1 MTAILGEHDVTVH
14 EGVEKNCRISKTVQH
29 PGYKGQ
35 TKHDMMLAQIKCN
48 VCFSLLSAE
57 IIPKWGASSLW
68 PFGPNSAWR
77 SVETMTI
84 GKPHSTLKYVPS
96 LSSLLKLRP
105 YNIDEPF

>member
-29 PGYKGQ
+29 PGYNGQ

-57 IIPKWGASSLW
+57 NSKVGCIFPMIILSEFRMGQYRDDDHREDA
-68 PFGPNSAWR
+68 
-77 SVETMTI
+77 
-84 GKPHSTLKYVPS
+84 PHFTC
-96 LSSLLKLRP
+96 
-105 YNIDEPF
+105 FC

>member
-29 PGYKGQ
+29 PGYNGQ

-57 IIPKWGASSLW
+57 NSKVGCIFPMIILSEFRMGQYRDDDHLEYAPHFTVCSKFKFSS
-68 PFGPNSAWR
+68 
-77 SVETMTI
+77 
-84 GKPHSTLKYVPS
+84 
-96 LSSLLKLRP
+96 
-105 YNIDEPF
+105 

>member
-29 PGYKGQ
+29 PGYNGQ

-57 IIPKWGASSLW
+57 NIL
-68 PFGPNSAWR
+68 
-77 SVETMTI
+77 E
-84 GKPHSTLKYVPS
+84 YVPS
-96 LSSLLKLRP
+96 LSSQFGLCQISLFPRLISKVKWTPR
-105 YNIDEPF
+105 

>member
-29 PGYKGQ
+29 PGYNGQ

-57 IIPKWGASSLW
+57 NIL
-68 PFGPNSAWR
+68 
-77 SVETMTI
+77 E
-84 GKPHSTLKYVPS
+84 YVPS

-105 YNIDEPF
+105 YSIDEPF

>member
-29 PGYKGQ
+29 PGYNGQ

-57 IIPKWGASSLW
+57 NPCMLQVYVLRL
-68 PFGPNSAWR
+68 R
-77 SVETMTI
+77 S
-84 GKPHSTLKYVPS
+84 
-96 LSSLLKLRP
+96 
-105 YNIDEPF
+105 YNIDEPICGSEKSPIFVEHRIEHR

>member
-29 PGYKGQ
+29 PGYNGQ

-57 IIPKWGASSLW
+57 NIL
-68 PFGPNSAWR
+68 
-77 SVETMTI
+77 E
-84 GKPHSTLKYVPS
+84 YVPS
-96 LSSLLKLRP
+96 LSSQFGLCRIRLSPRLISKVKWTPL
-105 YNIDEPF
+105 